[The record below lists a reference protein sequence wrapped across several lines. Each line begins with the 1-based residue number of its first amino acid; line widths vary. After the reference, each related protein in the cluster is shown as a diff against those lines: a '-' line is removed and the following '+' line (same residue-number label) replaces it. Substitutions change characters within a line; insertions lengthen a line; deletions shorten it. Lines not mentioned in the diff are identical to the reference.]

1 MLLKTPPLYF
11 LLLLISTQFLSCT
24 KQDKKSSAFSKKPT
38 VTSLIMEPNT
48 EDFPELTA
56 ADLNYKKNK
65 INHFFQKNLASKN
78 TNISFLVAQNGKIIY
93 EKYAGTAN
101 FAKKR
106 PITSTTPIHI
116 ASVSKVLTATVILKL
131 INAGKLKLDQKANTI
146 LKDLPY
152 PDITIENLLNHRTG
166 MRNYAYFTSEK
177 GNWNQHKI
185 LSNQDIINVINA
197 KNIKLEHKTG
207 TRFSYC
213 NTNYALLALIIEKV
227 TKKTYAEAMKTM
239 LFHPLGMK
247 NTFVYNYK
255 TDQDTVVPSYRFT
268 NRKVAF
274 DYLDGIYGDKN
285 IYSTPQDLLK
295 FDLARNSPYFLTP
308 ELRSKIYEGYSN
320 EHKGEKNYGLGIR
333 MIEWKTGQKFY
344 FHNGWWHGNMSAY
357 VTLKKENTV
366 IIALTNNYSKQVYR
380 VRNLAPI
387 FGDYPFKVME
397 DYE

>member
-1 MLLKTPPLYF
+1 
-11 LLLLISTQFLSCT
+11 
-24 KQDKKSSAFSKKPT
+24 
-38 VTSLIMEPNT
+38 
-48 EDFPELTA
+48 
-56 ADLNYKKNK
+56 
-65 INHFFQKNLASKN
+65 
-78 TNISFLVAQNGKIIY
+78 
-93 EKYAGTAN
+93 
-101 FAKKR
+101 
-106 PITSTTPIHI
+106 
-116 ASVSKVLTATVILKL
+116 
-131 INAGKLKLDQKANTI
+131 
-146 LKDLPY
+146 
-152 PDITIENLLNHRTG
+152 

-185 LSNQDIINVINA
+185 LNNQDIINVINT

-227 TKKTYAEAMKTM
+227 TKKSYAEAMKTM
-239 LFHPLGMK
+239 LFQPLGMK

-308 ELRSKIYEGYSN
+308 ELRGKIYEGYSN

-344 FHNGWWHGNMSAY
+344 FHNGWWHGNMSSY
-357 VTLKKENTV
+357 ITLKKENAV

-387 FGDYPFKVME
+387 FGDYPFKVTE